1 MAIHKTAIIA
11 DGAEIH
17 ETAEVEPYAVIG
29 ANVKIGAG
37 TRIGSH
43 AIIDGHTTIGENS
56 RIFPGASIGLEPQ
69 DLRYKGEPTG
79 VIIGNNTVIREY
91 VTIHRATNE
100 GNTVVGDNCFL
111 MNYVHIAHNCKLANG
126 VIMANGTMMAGY
138 VDVGEGTVFSGVCIL
153 HQFVRVGRF
162 CMIGGLTGTRVDLPP
177 FTICDGRPAM
187 VRGLNVIGLRR
198 QKMSPPVR
206 ASVKQAYKLLYRS
219 GLNYS
224 QAIARIQEELEPG
237 AEIKEICDFFTSSKR
252 GVAPAFG
259 DFAEGKREHGEF
271 EEAPMEAF

>member
-1 MAIHKTAIIA
+1 MAIHKTAIIT

-17 ETAEVEPYAVIG
+17 ETAEIEPYAVIG

-43 AIIDGHTTIGENS
+43 AIIDGHTVIGEHS
-56 RIFPGASIGLEPQ
+56 RIFAGASIGLEPQ
-69 DLRYKGEPTG
+69 DLRYKNEPTG

-91 VTIHRATNE
+91 VTIHRATVE
-100 GNTVVGDNCFL
+100 GNTIVGDNCFL
-111 MNYVHIAHNCKLANG
+111 MNYVHVAHNCKLGNG

-138 VDVGEGTVFSGVCIL
+138 VDIGEGTVFSGVCIL

-162 CMIGGLTGTRVDLPP
+162 CMIGGMTGTRVDLPP

-206 ASVKQAYKLLYRS
+206 AGVKQAYKLLYRS

-224 QAIARIQEELEPG
+224 QAIARIQEELELGP
-237 AEIKEICDFFTSSKR
+237 EIKEICEFFTSSKR

-259 DFAEGKREHGEF
+259 DFVEGQREHSKF
-271 EEAPMEAF
+271 EEAPLEVF